1 MSEEAEYAKDPRPV
15 CKYALKCYQKN
26 PEHLKKFKH
35 PKKQRSP
42 TKDDCPPKKI
52 IKLNAV
58 QTVNSPT
65 NVVDDI
71 SDHRTKSPEDVAN
84 TANPSPVSPPVSP
97 PVILSPSKKRSL
109 DKANVSPSK
118 HGEED
123 SGTHDIPEDVSEFI
137 QEKFLVEMPDDFHSF
152 WEFCS
157 SLTTKGGVKNVFK
170 AVNLSMVGPFDVLL
184 GNLPVRENNSD
195 YLLHWRYFYDPP
207 EFQVIDMLL
216 LPSLLL
222 FKLL

>member
-15 CKYALKCYQKN
+15 CKYVPKCYQKN

-42 TKDDCPPKKI
+42 PKDDCPPKKI
-52 IKLNAV
+52 IKLDAV

-71 SDHRTKSPEDVAN
+71 SDHRSKSPEDVAK
-84 TANPSPVSPPVSP
+84 TRSPSPVPPPKFLRSSKRRSP
-97 PVILSPSKKRSL
+97 
-109 DKANVSPSK
+109 DNKANVSSSE

-123 SGTHDIPEDVSEFI
+123 LGTHDIPEDVSEFI

-157 SLTTKGGVKNVFK
+157 SLATKDGVKNVFK
-170 AVNLSMVGPFDVLL
+170 AVNLLMVGPFDVLL
-184 GNLPVRENNSD
+184 GNLPIRKNNSD

-207 EFQVIDMLL
+207 EFQVNYNQQ
-216 LPSLLL
+216 
-222 FKLL
+222 

>member
-1 MSEEAEYAKDPRPV
+1 MSEEAEYAKDPRSV
-15 CKYALKCYQKN
+15 CKYGPKCYQKN

-42 TKDDCPPKKI
+42 AKGGPPKKV
-52 IKLNAV
+52 IKLNIV
-58 QTVNSPT
+58 QTVNSQKK
-65 NVVDDI
+65 VVGDI
-71 SDHRTKSPEDVAN
+71 SDHSPKSSEEDLAN
-84 TANPSPVSPPVSP
+84 TRNPSPVPP
-97 PVILSPSKKRSL
+97 PVILAPSKKCSPEN
-109 DKANVSPSK
+109 KANVSSSK
-118 HGEED
+118 HDEEV

-157 SLTTKGGVKNVFK
+157 SLATKDGVKNVFK

-184 GNLPVRENNSD
+184 GTLPIRKNNSD

-207 EFQVIDMLL
+207 EFQVKQNQ
-216 LPSLLL
+216 SLM
-222 FKLL
+222 